1 MSILALGLDHTTAP
15 LDLRGR
21 FAFPTDKLVPALQAF
36 RSRLRLAP
44 EVAIIS
50 TCNRTEL
57 YVGAEGDVTAELGE
71 HALGWLAESG
81 GLEAP
86 ALRPHAY
93 VLEGAGV
100 ARHTFRLASGLS
112 SMVIGETQILGQLKH
127 AVREAG
133 TAGTLGTTLHQL
145 FQRSFAVA
153 KEVRSGTAIG
163 MHTVSLAAAI
173 LRIADGLFEDFE
185 ELRVLFIGAGE
196 MASPVLAHLA
206 ARSPALLTIAN
217 RTLGPADALAESF
230 GGEALGLTEA
240 VGRLAE
246 FDIVVSCTASPLP
259 LVGLGAVESA
269 IKARRRRPM
278 LMVDL
283 AVPRDIEPEVA
294 RIEDVY
300 LYTVDDLSLIVQS
313 GADKRSAAVGQAETI
328 IESGVQEF
336 LRWLETRRSVP
347 LIQALQ
353 GTAEGWRATELQ
365 RARKSLA
372 KGMDV
377 DVVLESL
384 SRGLTQRMLHG
395 PMAGLQAADE
405 AERASLA
412 QALSRLYLKC
422 PMRNRS

>member
-1 MSILALGLDHTTAP
+1 
-15 LDLRGR
+15 
-21 FAFPTDKLVPALQAF
+21 
-36 RSRLRLAP
+36 
-44 EVAIIS
+44 
-50 TCNRTEL
+50 CNRTEL
-57 YVGAEGDVTAELGE
+57 YVGAEGGVTPELGE
-71 HALGWLAESG
+71 HALGWLAQSG

-93 VLEGAGV
+93 VLEGASA

-112 SMVIGETQILGQLKH
+112 SMVVGETQILGQLKQ

-163 MHTVSLAAAI
+163 MHTVSMAAAI
-173 LRIADGLFEDFE
+173 VRLGDELFGDFS
-185 ELRVLFIGAGE
+185 ELKVLFIGAGE
-196 MASPVLAHLA
+196 MASPVLTHVA
-206 ARSPALLTIAN
+206 AQAPALLTIAN
-217 RTLGPADALAESF
+217 RTLGRADALAENF
-230 GGEALGLTEA
+230 GGESVGLVEA
-240 VGRLAE
+240 VARLAE

-300 LYTVDDLSLIVQS
+300 LYTVDDLARIVQS
-313 GADKRSAAVGQAETI
+313 GADKRSAAVEQAETI
-328 IESGVQEF
+328 IESGVHDF

-353 GTAEGWRATELQ
+353 GAAEGWRATELQ

-372 KGMDV
+372 KGEDV

-395 PMAGLQAADE
+395 PMAGLQAAEE
-405 AERASLA
+405 AERPALA
-412 QALSRLYLKC
+412 HALARLYLQC
-422 PMRNRS
+422 PMRGRR

>member
-1 MSILALGLDHTTAP
+1 MSIIALGLNHTTAP

-21 FAFPTDKLVPALQAF
+21 FAFPADKLVPALQAF
-36 RSRLRLAP
+36 RSRLRVAP
-44 EVAIIS
+44 EVAIVS

-57 YVGAEGDVTAELGE
+57 YVGAEGGVTPELGD
-71 HALGWLAESG
+71 HALGWLAQSG
-81 GLEAP
+81 GLDTP

-93 VLEGAGV
+93 VLEGASA

-112 SMVIGETQILGQLKH
+112 SMVVGETQILGQLKQ

-163 MHTVSLAAAI
+163 MHTVSMAAAI
-173 LRIADGLFEDFE
+173 VRLGDELFGDFS
-185 ELRVLFIGAGE
+185 ELKVLFIGAGE
-196 MASPVLAHLA
+196 MASPVLTHVA
-206 ARSPALLTIAN
+206 AQAPALLTIAN
-217 RTLGPADALAESF
+217 RTLGRADALAENF
-230 GGEALGLTEA
+230 GGESVGLVEA
-240 VGRLAE
+240 VARLAE

-300 LYTVDDLSLIVQS
+300 LYTVDDLARIVQS
-313 GADKRSAAVGQAETI
+313 GADKRSAAVEQAETI
-328 IESGVQEF
+328 IESGVHDF

-353 GTAEGWRATELQ
+353 GAAEGWRATELQ

-372 KGMDV
+372 KGEDV

-395 PMAGLQAADE
+395 PMAGLQAAEE
-405 AERASLA
+405 AERPALA
-412 QALSRLYLKC
+412 HALARLYLQC
-422 PMRNRS
+422 PMRGRR